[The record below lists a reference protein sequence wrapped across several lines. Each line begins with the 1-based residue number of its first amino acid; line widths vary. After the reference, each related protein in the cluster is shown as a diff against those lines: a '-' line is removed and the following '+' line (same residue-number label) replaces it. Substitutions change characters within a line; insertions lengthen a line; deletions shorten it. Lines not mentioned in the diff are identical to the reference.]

1 MFKILK
7 IFLLSVCIGSCTG
20 NTDVNL
26 GEVDTYV
33 PVYSK
38 PVDLNNIG
46 VEPIRLTAKPGKI
59 YVIGNLLLQND
70 VNKGVHFIDI
80 TNPVAAKKISFL
92 RIPWSTELSVKGGYL
107 YVNNFNDLLVF
118 NINDVQNPS
127 LVKRLENVFPYHN
140 SEYPPVVRAFFE
152 CVDKSKGIVVGWE
165 LKKTTNPKC
174 RR

>member
-1 MFKILK
+1 MLQFFKLF
-7 IFLLSVCIGSCTG
+7 FLLLFISSCTT
-20 NTDVNL
+20 NTDVNF
-26 GEVDTYV
+26 GEVDTYI

-38 PVDLNNIG
+38 PADLTNIG
-46 VEPIRLTAKPGKI
+46 IEPIRSTAKPGKI

-70 VNKGVHFIDI
+70 INSGVHFIDI
-80 TNPVAAKKISFL
+80 SNPNQAKKISFL
-92 RIPWSTELSVKGGYL
+92 RIPWSTELSVKGGYM

-118 NINDVQNPS
+118 NISDLQNPS

-140 SEYPPVVRAFFE
+140 SEYPSVPRAFFE

-165 LKKTTNPKC
+165 LKKTKNPKC